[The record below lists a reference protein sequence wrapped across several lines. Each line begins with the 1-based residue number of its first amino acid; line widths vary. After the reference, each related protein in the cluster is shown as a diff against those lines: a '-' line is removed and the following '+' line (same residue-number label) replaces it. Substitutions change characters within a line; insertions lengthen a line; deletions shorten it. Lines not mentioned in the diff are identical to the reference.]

1 MTDEIL
7 TIYGVEI
14 EELIPEGALGSEE
27 NPLDTGIFEGRFD

>member
-14 EELIPEGALGSEE
+14 EELIPEGAL
-27 NPLDTGIFEGRFD
+27 DTGIFEGRFD